1 MKNISLN
8 LRGKLEPQV
17 LQLLRGAARVAAEQR
32 VPFFVVGASARD
44 MLLEHGFGVRSTR
57 ATTDID
63 LAIAIGDWAAYGRF
77 FSALTQSDVLKPV
90 TGIAHRYELVRSS
103 LTVDIVPFGEIEKP
117 VGVIAWPPRFETTM
131 TVTGFRDALACAWTA
146 ELDADLAVRVASLHG
161 LAFLKILA
169 WRERNRETQRDGVD
183 LDFIIRQ
190 YGSPVMQ
197 ERLKGES
204 LHVWEREDFDTLAAG
219 ARLLGNDMAGAM
231 SENTKAL
238 VCETLEHESRD
249 ESGLRLVQIMAGR
262 GADDD
267 MIDRAIAQL
276 RRVREGI
283 DEAWNSSGA
292 G

>member
-17 LQLLRGAARVAAEQR
+17 LRLLRGAARVAAEQR

-44 MLLEHGFGVRSTR
+44 MVLEHGFGVRSMR

-63 LAIAIGDWAAYGRF
+63 LAIAVGDWAAYERF
-77 FSALTQSDVLKPV
+77 FSAMTRADVLKPV
-90 TGIAHRYELVRSS
+90 AGIAHRYELTKSS

-117 VGVIAWPPRFETTM
+117 AGVIAWPPRFETTM

-146 ELDADLAVRVASLHG
+146 DLDTDLAVQVASLHG

-169 WRERNRETQRDGVD
+169 WRERGLETQRDGVD

-190 YGSPVMQ
+190 YGSPVMRD
-197 ERLKGES
+197 RLQGES

-231 SENTKAL
+231 SESTRAL
-238 VCETLEHESRD
+238 VRETLKHETRD
-249 ESGLRLVQIMAGR
+249 ESGYRLVQIMAGR

-267 MIDRAIAQL
+267 TIDRAIAQL
-276 RRVREGI
+276 QRVRDGI
-283 DEAWNSSGA
+283 EEVAEPTS
-292 G
+292 